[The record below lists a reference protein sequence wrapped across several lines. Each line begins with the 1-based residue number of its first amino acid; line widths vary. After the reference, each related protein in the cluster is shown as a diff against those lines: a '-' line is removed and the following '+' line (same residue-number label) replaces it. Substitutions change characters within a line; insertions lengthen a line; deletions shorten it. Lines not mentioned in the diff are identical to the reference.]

1 MANKIIIKKSSTA
14 SQIPT
19 ALQLDV
25 GELAVNLA
33 DQKLYSK
40 NAGGTVVLVGTGVSG
55 STPIMSNT
63 TTVDSN
69 LSINTGQN
77 GLSVGPMTIGIGYTV
92 TIGAGQRW
100 AIL

>member
-19 ALQLDV
+19 AGQLDV

-40 NAGGTVVLVGTGVSG
+40 NAGGTVVLVGSG
-55 STPIMSNT
+55 TATTVVVQFPFYNSSSVFDGIALLGNYLFPFFKANGDASNIPT
-63 TTVDSN
+63 TT
-69 LSINTGQN
+69 
-77 GLSVGPMTIGIGYTV
+77 
-92 TIGAGQRW
+92 
-100 AIL
+100 

>member
-40 NAGGTVVLVGTGVSG
+40 NAGGTVVLVGTGVSTNVVLVFPFYNS
-55 STPIMSNT
+55 STVLDSIALLSNYLFPFFKANGDASNIPT
-63 TTVDSN
+63 TT
-69 LSINTGQN
+69 
-77 GLSVGPMTIGIGYTV
+77 
-92 TIGAGQRW
+92 
-100 AIL
+100 